1 MIELNKEYNVV
12 IKDEDNKGNGITRI
26 NDFVLFVPNS
36 FKDEELTIKV
46 IKLSKRFGIGSLV
59 KIIKP
64 SSRRSDIKCK
74 YYNECGGCS
83 FLHMSYEEEKNK
95 KTSEIKKIF
104 NAEIDKVYF
113 GKESNYRNKATF
125 HVSNNE
131 LGYYSE
137 DSHDLV
143 SFDNCLLLDERIN
156 NIYNYLNKS
165 NLDNL
170 SSVIVRVTD
179 KELMIIFDN
188 EYDYSNLIREFK
200 IDSIY
205 INDKLVYGKKY
216 ITEVIDGVSY
226 TISPDSFFQVN
237 YESMKHLYD
246 IVKEYSG
253 HGNKLL
259 DLYCGTGTI
268 GIYLKDNFKSITGIE
283 VNRSSINNANINK
296 DINNLDNIKF
306 ILGDSK
312 IASKDDYDVIIVDPP
327 RNGLSHEVINYLNK
341 TNSKIIYV
349 SCNPITLKRDID
361 ELNNYKITKLSIVNM
376 FPRTKHVETVV
387 LMTKKND

>member
-246 IVKEYSG
+246 VIKEYSG

>member
-349 SCNPITLKRDID
+349 SCNLITLKRDID

-387 LMTKKND
+387 LMEKNNE

>member
-246 IVKEYSG
+246 VIKEYSG

-387 LMTKKND
+387 LMEKNNE

>member
-200 IDSIY
+200 IDLIY

-246 IVKEYSG
+246 VIKEYSG

-387 LMTKKND
+387 LMEKNNE